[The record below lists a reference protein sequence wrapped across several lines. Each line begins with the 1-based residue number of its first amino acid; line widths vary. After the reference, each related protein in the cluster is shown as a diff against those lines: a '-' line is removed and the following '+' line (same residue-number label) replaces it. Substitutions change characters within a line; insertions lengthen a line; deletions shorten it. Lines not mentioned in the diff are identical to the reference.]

1 MSQLPSLPLLSSSA
15 CRFYFS
21 CTDNVSVFLSSCSV
35 LMLVLGGGT
44 LMEALSPVEDSVLS
58 LWVRHP
64 GVAEKLGLQLHNM
77 EAMWTTSL
85 SSQEC

>member
-1 MSQLPSLPLLSSSA
+1 
-15 CRFYFS
+15 
-21 CTDNVSVFLSSCSV
+21 
-35 LMLVLGGGT
+35 MLVLGGGT